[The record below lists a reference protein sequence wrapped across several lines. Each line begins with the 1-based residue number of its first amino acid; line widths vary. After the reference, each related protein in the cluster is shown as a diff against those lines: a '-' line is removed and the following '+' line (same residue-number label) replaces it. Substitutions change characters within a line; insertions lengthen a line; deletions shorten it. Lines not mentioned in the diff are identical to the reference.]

1 VFPRTYDARIRR
13 AALAAALSLALAG
26 APGCAAARRPYVAPA
41 PKAPDAWSRS
51 AGASAGPVDADRV
64 ARWWTAFNDSTLTA
78 LVQRAVTGNLDVKT
92 AMSRVRESRASL
104 ESTRGNRL
112 PTVDAAGNASFSRG
126 SRKSM
131 GDVPDGQSVDLTSA
145 RYRLGLDASWELDVF
160 GRQQSAID
168 VAGATAAA
176 RDADLQ
182 DVVVTLAGDVAT
194 QYITVRELQQ
204 RIRLGTANAKLQE
217 DAYDLTRFRAQAGLT
232 TTLDVEQAR
241 VNLEST
247 RSQLAAL
254 ERQRATSTHALALLL
269 GDAPTALD
277 AELAVDRGIP
287 AADVNIAVG
296 LPAETIRRRPD
307 VRSAERQL
315 AAQAAQVNVTTA
327 DLYPRFS
334 LSGSIGLETIKL
346 ASLFVPGATAIS
358 GGPSASW
365 RIFDRRQIKQNILV
379 QQERETQAALA
390 YESTVLRALQE
401 VEDAL
406 VGLAQDQVT
415 RAHLAEAVDA
425 AGKATDLSLALYR
438 SGVRDFRDVLDAQRS
453 LTTAQDQLAS
463 STANVSLDVV
473 RVYKAI
479 GGDWAATSLVTGSR

>member
-1 VFPRTYDARIRR
+1 
-13 AALAAALSLALAG
+13 
-26 APGCAAARRPYVAPA
+26 
-41 PKAPDAWSRS
+41 
-51 AGASAGPVDADRV
+51 
-64 ARWWTAFNDSTLTA
+64 
-78 LVQRAVTGNLDVKT
+78 
-92 AMSRVRESRASL
+92 
-104 ESTRGNRL
+104 
-112 PTVDAAGNASFSRG
+112 
-126 SRKSM
+126 
-131 GDVPDGQSVDLTSA
+131 
-145 RYRLGLDASWELDVF
+145 
-160 GRQQSAID
+160 
-168 VAGATAAA
+168 
-176 RDADLQ
+176 
-182 DVVVTLAGDVAT
+182 
-194 QYITVRELQQ
+194 
-204 RIRLGTANAKLQE
+204 
-217 DAYDLTRFRAQAGLT
+217 
-232 TTLDVEQAR
+232 
-241 VNLEST
+241 
-247 RSQLAAL
+247 
-254 ERQRATSTHALALLL
+254 
-269 GDAPTALD
+269 
-277 AELAVDRGIP
+277 
-287 AADVNIAVG
+287 VG